1 MKSEEYKKRL
11 ENLGVKDIG
20 KAVDDLFSSM
30 GYVGRLLFWYWH
42 FKEHERMTTSNS
54 GLNKQEGEKNK

>member
-42 FKEHERMTTSNS
+42 FKEHEMHHNESHNHPR
-54 GLNKQEGEKNK
+54 EEEPIPA